1 MSFIMTGWVR
11 VSLLAATGTL
21 RAPGQVADDLRGAG
35 GPVIFTGH
43 RFGTV
48 PPFARLL
55 CRHLAGLRRP
65 WAIESTV
72 AISGDRDLLRLARR
86 SGCRALLLGPEPDPL
101 GRDSGPDALDAAI
114 ARLRAIRRAGVLT
127 VVAVTL
133 GRDGDDAGVFGR
145 AVRLCVAGRV
155 AFPQLAAEPSWS
167 AMSRRELE
175 DGLAWARRALHSHRA
190 IHRRTGLLHARSRA
204 ALLANY
210 RTRRDVFAEPAP
222 GPTPAMRLA
231 RALARP
237 IRIRERVPF
246 VSTLV
251 GAVHASSEQVRS
263 AWLRARAMRDET
275 IAALV
280 VRLEGAVDA
289 HAARTLVARI
299 RRAVGS
305 TSERIVIDLGGVELV
320 SLTVLTRFLEEH
332 AGRLAE
338 VRGRLAFRNL
348 RPALA
353 AVRRN
358 LHGMLP
364 NAALLEHALEE
375 SL

>member
-1 MSFIMTGWVR
+1 MCVRRIATGRSARSTAAKREAFSASNAATSITSGAPSPTTYWFVPGPVMRPGFGASTTRSAGTPPTLATRCAIANAGRGFYESVMTGWDR

-222 GPTPAMRLA
+222 GPTPAMR
-231 RALARP
+231 
-237 IRIRERVPF
+237 
-246 VSTLV
+246 
-251 GAVHASSEQVRS
+251 
-263 AWLRARAMRDET
+263 
-275 IAALV
+275 
-280 VRLEGAVDA
+280 
-289 HAARTLVARI
+289 
-299 RRAVGS
+299 
-305 TSERIVIDLGGVELV
+305 
-320 SLTVLTRFLEEH
+320 
-332 AGRLAE
+332 
-338 VRGRLAFRNL
+338 
-348 RPALA
+348 
-353 AVRRN
+353 
-358 LHGMLP
+358 
-364 NAALLEHALEE
+364 
-375 SL
+375 